1 MKGQSSFYR
10 VPLYW
15 RPMPT
20 IPVVNLH
27 RLEVG
32 STAFQGREFFLY
44 CVTELNVSNGLIAS

>member
-32 STAFQGREFFLY
+32 STAFQGREFFFIL
-44 CVTELNVSNGLIAS
+44 CNGIKCFERFDS